1 MKTKSWLDFQIGTLK
16 WVAPFVDFILRLW
29 VANIFFKSGLTKI
42 SSWESTITL
51 FENEYQVPILSPE
64 IAAYL
69 ATGTEL
75 IIPVLLFFG
84 LGTRVSAVIL
94 FVFNIIAVI
103 SYPDLGEVG
112 QAMHTYW
119 GMILLVIIA
128 YGPQLFSLDF
138 WISSRCQKVQ
148 SQKLEAARGA

>member
-1 MKTKSWLDFQIGTLK
+1 MKTKSGLNFQVGKLK
-16 WVAPFVDFILRLW
+16 WFAPFVDFLLRLW
-29 VANIFFKSGLTKI
+29 VGNVFFKSGLTKI

-51 FENEYQVPILSPE
+51 FENEYQVPIISPE

-75 IIPVLLFFG
+75 IIPVLLVFG
-84 LGTRVSAVIL
+84 LGTRLSAIML

-112 QAMHTYW
+112 REMHTYW

-138 WISSRCQKVQ
+138 WISSRCQTVY
-148 SQKLEAARGA
+148 SSGAQLQRR